1 MVSQFLQRPKLVLVS
16 CLILFI
22 VSVFVQGT
30 LVQSV
35 RLSMDKKHLSKQ
47 IADNEK
53 QIALLSEKII
63 EAKDPAFIHKQAV
76 EDLDMVND
84 NDLVFVFSE

>member
-1 MVSQFLQRPKLVLVS
+1 MVSHFLQKPKLVLLA
-16 CLILFI
+16 CLILFLA
-22 VSVFVQGT
+22 SVFVQGT

-35 RLSMDKKHLSKQ
+35 RLSMDKKKLSKQ
-47 IADNEK
+47 IEDNQK
-53 QIALLSEKII
+53 QIAILSEKII

-76 EDLDMVND
+76 EDLDMVSE